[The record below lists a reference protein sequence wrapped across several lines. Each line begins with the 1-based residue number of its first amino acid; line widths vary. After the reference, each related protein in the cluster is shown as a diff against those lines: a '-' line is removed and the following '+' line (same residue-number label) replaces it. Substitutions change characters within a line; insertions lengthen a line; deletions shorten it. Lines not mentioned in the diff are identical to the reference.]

1 MHNIWSRHPTVATQ
15 EKQTDDSI
23 NVCTHVFAATLFT
36 IAIRT
41 GNNPN
46 VYQHVTEKQNVA
58 HPYHGV

>member
-1 MHNIWSRHPTVATQ
+1 MATQ

-36 IAIRT
+36 IAVRT